1 MTVAVLVASNNQIS
15 ETFVR
20 RHIEMLG
27 HNCIVIYGGNTPF
40 RMDGFEPAIT
50 HKLTY
55 RAKKVL
61 GMANDYYDYTLAHLL
76 KTHNV
81 TCCFAEFGPIG
92 VGAMNACEK
101 LGIDLIVHFHGY
113 DAFKYD
119 TLSEFS
125 DKYLNLFAF
134 AKMVISV
141 STAMSQQLRELGC
154 PGDKIKYL
162 PCLPDDNFGN
172 GHYKNEGKSLLAV
185 GRFVEKKA
193 PWLTILAF
201 NKVLVN
207 HPDASLIMVGDGP
220 LLPVCISLCE
230 SLKIKNVTFM
240 GPKTHEEVVQLML
253 STTIFVQHSII
264 ASDGDREGTPV
275 SVSEAML
282 AGIPVVST
290 KHQGIDDIIENE
302 ETGILVEEKD
312 IDGMAAAIESLLKDE
327 NKRSRLSVNS
337 KKAMAEL
344 KSSLNESAFFQ
355 TIVEGRYIQ

>member
-1 MTVAVLVASNNQIS
+1 MTVAVLVASNNQVS

-20 RHIEMLG
+20 RHIDMLG
-27 HNCIVIYGGNTPF
+27 DDCIVIHGGNTPF
-40 RMDGFEPAIT
+40 RMDGFEPPFT
-50 HKLTY
+50 HKLAY
-55 RAKKVL
+55 RAKRVL
-61 GMANDYYDYTLAHLL
+61 GIANDYYDYTLAYLL
-76 KTHNV
+76 KTQNV
-81 TCCFAEFGPIG
+81 SCCFAEFGPIG

-125 DKYLNLFAF
+125 EKYLNLFKF
-134 AKMVISV
+134 AKIVISV
-141 STAMSQQLRELGC
+141 STAMSQQLRQLGC
-154 PGDKIKYL
+154 PSEKITYL

-201 NKVLVN
+201 NKVLVS

-220 LLPVCISLCE
+220 LLPICISLCE
-230 SLKIKNVTFM
+230 SLNIKNVTFM
-240 GPKTHEEVVQLML
+240 GSKSHDDVVRLML
-253 STTIFVQHSII
+253 STTIFVQHSIV

-282 AGIPVVST
+282 AGIPVIST
-290 KHQGIDDIIENE
+290 NHQGIGDIIEND

-312 IDGMAAAIESLLKDE
+312 IDGMAAAIDNLLNDE
-327 NKRSRLSVNS
+327 NKRLRLSINS

-344 KSSLNESAFFQ
+344 KSSLKESDFFR
-355 TIVEGRYIQ
+355 TIVDGRYSR